1 MVSVWARASDG
12 QWAVLE
18 PLLPVAVWGRPLWA
32 RRKLID
38 GIRWRVRTGAPRR
51 DLPSE
56 YGRGRRSTASS
67 PLATRRHLA
76 RPADPAGLGGPRQA
90 DHVGGQR
97 RLPCR
102 AHQRAIDVRRYSQAQ
117 KESSGGAAPTPRNT
131 AWAGVGGGSPPRSI
145 WIASK
150 ANGH

>member
-1 MVSVWARASDG
+1 MVSVWARAFDG

-18 PLLPVAVWGRPLWA
+18 PLLPVAVWGRPPRA

-38 GIRWRVRTGAPRR
+38 GIRWRVRTGARRR

-67 PLATRRHLA
+67 PLATPRHPA
-76 RPADPAGLGGPRQA
+76 RSADPAGMGGPRQA

-97 RLPCR
+97 RLHDLPGPS
-102 AHQRAIDVRRYSQAQ
+102 VRHRRPPLQPGQ
-117 KESSGGAAPTPRNT
+117 KEPSGGSGAEPEDHGLGRCWGRLATK
-131 AWAGVGGGSPPRSI
+131 I
-145 WIASK
+145 YLDCE
-150 ANGH
+150 